1 MMYGKSRNHGIE
13 LAFLERKRRS
23 VTLPKHHV
31 LQSCFSTS
39 LPRLIE
45 HCRGRVKRD
54 DGSCK
59 ASDGSGN
66 DARAAGQVEY
76 RARLLAQRFM
86 EALLDTDIGFGSVS
100 VERVGLPIELVL
112 YALQLIQW
120 FLRTVSE

>member
-1 MMYGKSRNHGIE
+1 MMYGKPRDHGIE

-23 VTLPKHHV
+23 VTLPKQHV

-39 LPRLIE
+39 LSRLIE

-54 DGSCK
+54 DRSCK

-66 DARAAGQVEY
+66 DARAAGQIEY
-76 RARLLAQRFM
+76 RTRFLAQRFT

-100 VERVGLPIELVL
+100 VERVGLPRELVL
-112 YALQLIQW
+112 YALQLIHR